1 MELDNSTIV
10 LVLVA
15 FVLFAISLYV
25 IEKVEGFVGRRLPE
39 LLRYGFAIFLAFV
52 GVQVWQG
59 VPMRYIPQFNSS
71 ESQSVIYSLPP
82 ISNRDC
88 PGTHPVKG
96 DFTPPGGGGCLYR
109 VPEDDFYNR
118 TNPGRCYA
126 TVGDAEQ
133 DGCRRSNF

>member
-1 MELDNSTIV
+1 LDNTTIA
-10 LVLVA
+10 LVIVA

-25 IEKVEGFVGRRLPE
+25 IEKVESFVGRRLPE
-39 LLRYGFAIFLAFV
+39 LLRYGFAIVLAFL
-52 GVQVWQG
+52 GVQAWQG

-82 ISNRDC
+82 ISNREC
-88 PGTHPVKG
+88 PGTHPVKA
-96 DFTPPGGGGCLYR
+96 DSTTFGGRGCIYR
-109 VPEDDFYNR
+109 VPEDDFYSK